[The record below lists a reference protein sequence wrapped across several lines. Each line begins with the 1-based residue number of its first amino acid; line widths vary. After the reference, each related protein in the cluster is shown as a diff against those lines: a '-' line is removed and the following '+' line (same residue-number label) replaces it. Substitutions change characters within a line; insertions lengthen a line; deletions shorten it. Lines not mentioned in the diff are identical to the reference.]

1 MLLISRGKV
10 TVKLQF
16 RDMMQRTHA
25 KSDCVQYKRKVEGVL
40 VLPLQVK
47 DRGKGMKTKITKILM
62 PFCAFSTA
70 LQIRL
75 QALI

>member
-16 RDMMQRTHA
+16 QDMMQRTHA

-47 DRGKGMKTKITKILM
+47 D
-62 PFCAFSTA
+62 
-70 LQIRL
+70 
-75 QALI
+75 